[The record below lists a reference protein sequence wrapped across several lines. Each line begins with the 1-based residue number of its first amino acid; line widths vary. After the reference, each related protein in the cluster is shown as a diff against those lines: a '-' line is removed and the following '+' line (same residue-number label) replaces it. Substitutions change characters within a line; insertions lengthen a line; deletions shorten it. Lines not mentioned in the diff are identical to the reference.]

1 MAELPHFAWPMQ
13 FVTLPDG
20 GVTYATVEQD
30 TDADLEASAAIIACT
45 PRGWR
50 DDDPTF
56 GVSSP
61 VFEQGPIDTD
71 RLAAELAQ
79 ADDRLDVDVDEVL
92 DLANAMNRQLAVS
105 VGRSA

>member
-1 MAELPHFAWPMQ
+1 MPDLPHFAWPMR

-20 GVTYATVEQD
+20 TVTYATVEQD
-30 TDADLEASAAIIACT
+30 TEPDLQASAAIIACT

-56 GVSSP
+56 GVTSP
-61 VFEQGPIDTD
+61 VFSQGPLDTD
-71 RLAAELAQ
+71 RLAAEIAQ
-79 ADDRLDVDVDEVL
+79 ADDRLDIDAEEVL
-92 DLANAMNRQLAVS
+92 DLADAMNRQVVAS